1 MHPPSP
7 LVQRVHHQLRARIA
21 SGEYAANSRLPG
33 EHDLAALYGVSRPI
47 VRDALRRLRDDGLI
61 FSRQGAG
68 TYVRGVEP
76 EQGNALAFA
85 PVGTIADV
93 QRCYEFRLEVEP
105 ANAFYAAK
113 RRNDAAIAAIES
125 ALELMR
131 DTTRAHGHRED
142 ADYAFH
148 MAIAEASNNYFF
160 LSSMQALR
168 DHINVGMKLHG
179 LSLLGPQAAWL
190 ESLTSM
196 TRSLPRYAI
205 GMANWLAM
213 LCGDTF
219 KALAT
224 ASSKAG
230 CSTSHFRSP
239 FTCRKGTVCQLAS
252 KRDGEL

>member
-1 MHPPSP
+1 
-7 LVQRVHHQLRARIA
+7 
-21 SGEYAANSRLPG
+21 
-33 EHDLAALYGVSRPI
+33 
-47 VRDALRRLRDDGLI
+47 LRRLRDDGLI

-179 LSLLGPQAAWL
+179 LSLLGPAGGLVGVLDEHDAIFAA
-190 ESLTSM
+190 
-196 TRSLPRYAI
+196 I
-205 GMANWLAM
+205 
-213 LCGDTF
+213 
-219 KALAT
+219 
-224 ASSKAG
+224 
-230 CSTSHFRSP
+230 
-239 FTCRKGTVCQLAS
+239 
-252 KRDGEL
+252 RDRNGELARDAMRRHIQGSCDRLFEGRMLDLSL

>member
-1 MHPPSP
+1 MDTRIDSQAEAAPPSP

-33 EHDLAALYGVSRPI
+33 EHDLASIYGVSRPI
-47 VRDALRRLRDDGLI
+47 VREALRRLRDDGLI

-68 TYVRGVEP
+68 TYVRGTQSERS
-76 EQGNALAFA
+76 QSLSFA

-113 RRNDAAIAAIES
+113 RHSQAALGAIES

-148 MAIAEASNNYFF
+148 ISIAEASNNYFF
-160 LSSMQALR
+160 LSSMQALK

-179 LSLLGPQAAWL
+179 LSLLGPAGGLVGVLDEHDAIFAAIRDRREDNARDAMRRHIKGSYDRL
-190 ESLTSM
+190 FEGRTLDLSL
-196 TRSLPRYAI
+196 
-205 GMANWLAM
+205 
-213 LCGDTF
+213 
-219 KALAT
+219 
-224 ASSKAG
+224 
-230 CSTSHFRSP
+230 
-239 FTCRKGTVCQLAS
+239 
-252 KRDGEL
+252 

>member
-1 MHPPSP
+1 MDQIVNSDDGAPARPSP

-33 EHDLAALYGVSRPI
+33 EHDLSALYGVSRPVI
-47 VRDALRRLRDDGLI
+47 REALRRLRDDGLV

-68 TYVRGVEP
+68 TFVRGVEP
-76 EQGNALAFA
+76 EQGKALAFA

-113 RRNDAAIAAIES
+113 RHNAPALMAIEN
-125 ALELMR
+125 ALNLLR

-148 MAIAEASNNYFF
+148 IAIAEAANNYFF
-160 LSSMQALR
+160 LSSMQALK

-179 LSLLGPQAAWL
+179 LSLLGPAGGLAGVLDEHATIFAAIEARRADDAREAMRRHIQGSYDRL
-190 ESLTSM
+190 FEGKVLDLSL
-196 TRSLPRYAI
+196 
-205 GMANWLAM
+205 
-213 LCGDTF
+213 
-219 KALAT
+219 
-224 ASSKAG
+224 
-230 CSTSHFRSP
+230 
-239 FTCRKGTVCQLAS
+239 
-252 KRDGEL
+252 